1 MNERYHKGYFLGVV
15 ILTGIVCGFGAI
27 LLYLLIDLFSEFLL
41 SGFGGL
47 RFPNAYGEVKIFQFD
62 LDLINIPYFIIP
74 AIGGILSG
82 IIVYRFAPEA
92 EGHGTDSVIRA
103 FHREH
108 GIIRARVPVIKAL
121 ATALTIGSGG
131 SAGREGPVAQIGA
144 GFGSFIAQKLGLSDR
159 ERRILVVSGMAG
171 GIGGIF
177 RSPLGGAL
185 FGIEV
190 LYRKDAE
197 TDGLIYAFI
206 TSIISYMVFS
216 LFIYLYHHE
225 FPGSIFRTP
234 ELTQI
239 NFAEIPFFAITGV
252 VCVAFAHVYVRF
264 FYLIHDV
271 FKSLKVRNWIKPAI
285 GGLATGIIAVAIP
298 QTMGMSYGYVQLAI
312 DGNLG
317 LKIIVGLL
325 IAKILAT
332 SFTVGSGGS
341 GGVFAPS
348 IVIGSMVGALVGNAV
363 NLVLPGA
370 IDVPEVYTII
380 GMGAFIAAVA
390 KTPIASIIMVLEMS
404 GGYELLPAI
413 MTASSI
419 SYILSGSTSIYRE
432 QMDTRA
438 DSPAHRREL
447 IKDILET
454 IRVSDAMT
462 PAEKVISVSPASTAK
477 DVLYLVKTTGHL
489 GFPVVENEK
498 LTGIITLS
506 DINKIPDEEKDTKKI
521 GDIMTRKLIYVSPDE
536 SLENALKLLISN
548 DVGRLPVV
556 SDGRL
561 VGIITRS
568 DIMRAHAKELAKLEQ

>member
-1 MNERYHKGYFLGVV
+1 MKERYHKGYFLGIV
-15 ILTGIVCGFGAI
+15 ILTGIVCGVGAI
-27 LLYLLIDLFSEFLL
+27 ALYVLIDLVTEIFLN
-41 SGFGGL
+41 GFGGVNL
-47 RFPNAYGEVKIFQFD
+47 PNAYGEVKIFDFS
-62 LDLINIPYFIIP
+62 LNLPRIPYFIIP
-74 AIGGILSG
+74 VIGGALSG
-82 IIVYRFAPEA
+82 IIVYRFSPEA

-108 GIIRARVPVIKAL
+108 GVIRGRVPVIKAI
-121 ATALTIGSGG
+121 ATSLTIGSGG

-206 TSIISYMVFS
+206 TSIISYMVFTMF
-216 LFIYLYHHE
+216 LFLYHHHY
-225 FPGSIFRTP
+225 PGSIFKTP
-234 ELTQI
+234 EI
-239 NFAEIPFFAITGV
+239 IRVNFTEIPFFAITGI
-252 VCVAFAHVYVRF
+252 VCVVVAHIYVRF
-264 FYLIHDV
+264 FYSVHDT
-271 FKSLKVRNWIKPAI
+271 FKRIKARNWLKPAI
-285 GGLATGIIAVAIP
+285 GGFVTGIVALVIP
-298 QTMGMSYGYVQLAI
+298 QAMGMSYGYVQFTI
-312 DGNLG
+312 DGQLG
-317 LKIIVGLL
+317 MKIILGLL
-325 IAKILAT
+325 IAKIIAT

-348 IVIGSMVGALVGNAV
+348 IVIGSMVGALVGNIA
-363 NLVLPGA
+363 NLFMPGA
-370 IDVPEVYTII
+370 VEYPGIYAIV
-380 GMGAFIAAVA
+380 GMGAFISAVA

-419 SYILSGSTSIYRE
+419 SYVLSGGISIYRE
-432 QMDTRA
+432 QMETRA
-438 DSPAHRREL
+438 ESPAHRREL
-447 IKDILET
+447 VKDILET

-462 PAEKVISVSPASTAK
+462 PADSVISVSPSSTVK

-489 GFPVVENEK
+489 GFPVVENNR
-498 LTGIITLS
+498 LAGIITLS
-506 DINKIPDEEKDTKKI
+506 DVNKIPDEEKDTRRI
-521 GDIMTRKLIYVSPDE
+521 DEIMTKKLIYVSPDE
-536 SLENALKLLISN
+536 SLENALRLLISH

-556 SDGRL
+556 SNGKL

-568 DIMRAHAKELAKLEQ
+568 DIMRAHARELARLEQ

>member
-1 MNERYHKGYFLGVV
+1 MKERYQKGYFLGIV
-15 ILTGIVCGFGAI
+15 ILTGIVCGAGAI
-27 LLYLLIDLFSEFLL
+27 ILYVLIDLVTEIFLN
-41 SGFGGL
+41 GFGGIDL
-47 RFPNAYGEVKIFQFD
+47 PNAYGEVKIFD
-62 LDLINIPYFIIP
+62 LNIDLPQIPYFIIP
-74 AIGGILSG
+74 VIGGALSG
-82 IIVYRFAPEA
+82 IVVYRFSPEA

-108 GIIRARVPVIKAL
+108 GMIRGRVPVIKAI
-121 ATALTIGSGG
+121 ATSLTIGSGG

-185 FGIEV
+185 FGIAV

-216 LFIYLYHHE
+216 LFLFLYHHE
-225 FPGSIFRTP
+225 YPGSIFRTP
-234 ELTQI
+234 EI
-239 NFAEIPFFAITGV
+239 IRVDFAEIPFFAITGIL
-252 VCVAFAHVYVRF
+252 CVGVAQVYVRF
-264 FYLIHDV
+264 FYLIHDT
-271 FKSLKVRNWIKPAI
+271 FKKIKVKSWLKPAI
-285 GGLATGIIAVAIP
+285 GGFITGIIALIIP

-312 DGNLG
+312 DGQLGMRIILG
-317 LKIIVGLL
+317 LLV
-325 IAKILAT
+325 AKILAT

-348 IVIGSMVGALVGNAV
+348 IVIGSMVGALVGSIAE
-363 NLVLPGA
+363 LFIPGA
-370 IDVPEVYTII
+370 IEFPGIYAII
-380 GMGAFIAAVA
+380 GMGAFISAVA

-419 SYILSGSTSIYRE
+419 SYVLSGGISIYRE
-432 QMDTRA
+432 QMETRA

-447 IKDILET
+447 VKDILET

-462 PAEKVISVSPASTAK
+462 PADGVISVSPSSTVK

-489 GFPVVENEK
+489 GFPVVENDR
-498 LTGIITLS
+498 LAGIITLS
-506 DINKIPDEEKDTKKI
+506 DINKIPDDEKDTKRI
-521 GDIMTRKLIYVSPDE
+521 DEIMTRKLIYVSPDE
-536 SLENALKLLISN
+536 NLENALKLLISH

-556 SDGRL
+556 SDGKL

-568 DIMRAHAKELAKLEQ
+568 DIMRAHAKELARLEQ